1 MKHEETYGEMG
12 ETYRELPLGG
22 FLSNL
27 VTSFQAA
34 SYIAGLTP
42 NDYRVCLIIKSIH
55 SSPFFRGFPPHMVS
69 YAKSTLEAVG
79 SECR

>member
-34 SYIAGLTP
+34 SYIAGLTHERLP
-42 NDYRVCLIIKSIH
+42 SMPYNQINRQQSIFPWF
-55 SSPFFRGFPPHMVS
+55 SPTHGVLCKIYFRG
-69 YAKSTLEAVG
+69 G
-79 SECR
+79 W